1 MKIKIIQ
8 LLCVLVLFGCQKN
21 DIDVFN
27 GSNTSLAKLNGNWI
41 VVNYWA
47 DWCAPCIK
55 EIPELN
61 EFARENDDLLVFT
74 FNFDFLEVDDL
85 EPIAERFNIEVPS
98 LITHP
103 NEIWGIDT
111 PPAVPATFFI
121 NPAGEVV
128 LSLFR
133 PQTKEEL
140 NRIYMHW
147 STEIIDSPYRSDNK
161 FPSMGGRYDKF
172 RELLDDSDGPN
183 SWVEFWEEIK

>member
-61 EFARENDDLLVFT
+61 EFAKENKDLIVYT
-74 FNFDFLEVDDL
+74 FNFDQLEVEDL
-85 EPIAERFNIEVPS
+85 KPIAKKFDIQVPS
-98 LITHP
+98 LISHP
-103 NEIWGIDT
+103 RDIWGIPT

-121 NPAGEVV
+121 NPNGEITS
-128 LSLFR
+128 SLFR
-133 PQTKEEL
+133 PQTKEDLNKIFSEL
-140 NRIYMHW
+140 KE
-147 STEIIDSPYRSDNK
+147 T
-161 FPSMGGRYDKF
+161 F
-172 RELLDDSDGPN
+172 
-183 SWVEFWEEIK
+183 